1 MRRSRCRALVL
12 YAVAL
17 STVSACR
24 CKSDEPAA
32 AEKPHAKRAASADLA
47 PEPDLSTLLRCGD
60 FLTSAWTSALG
71 LDASKYNADYRKPNE
86 GLGVTCQV
94 DKVTVSIFHG
104 ASFDSMR
111 EGARNGIAQGMLG
124 EEEGPKI
131 GRETIWTTLAQA
143 HTVTFWSTGGR
154 FAANVTGNDKVLMEK
169 LARTVEANMEKQK

>member
-1 MRRSRCRALVL
+1 MRSPCWRALVL

-17 STVSACR
+17 STVTGCR
-24 CKSDEPAA
+24 CKSDEPGAGA
-32 AEKPHAKRAASADLA
+32 KTHGKRAASADLA

-60 FLTSAWTSALG
+60 FLTSAEIQALG
-71 LDASKYNADYRKPNE
+71 LDASKYQADYRKPNE
-86 GLGVTCQV
+86 GLGVTCQI

-111 EGARNGIAQGMLG
+111 EGARNGIAVGMLG
-124 EEEGPKI
+124 EQEGPKI
-131 GRETIWTTLAQA
+131 GRETIWTTLAMA

-154 FAANVTGNDKVLMEK
+154 FAANITGNDKALVEK